1 MAIVLALI
9 AAGLLTALGV
19 GLVTAGQVEST
30 IADNHRA
37 GSETLYAA
45 DAAAELAVYELGQ
58 LPRWDDV
65 LSGAVRTSFVDATVT
80 PTLPSNERI
89 DLVAMTA
96 ALQREADSAP
106 FGLNN
111 AVWRLVAYGPISRLM
126 ASVGSRSPAYV
137 AVWAADDP
145 SDADDNPVVDA
156 NGVISVLA
164 LAMGRAS
171 SRRSV
176 EMRLA
181 RLGAGRVGARVL
193 SWRERQ

>member
-1 MAIVLALI
+1 MAVVMALM

-19 GLVTAGQVEST
+19 GLVTASQVESV

-37 GSETLYAA
+37 VSETRYAA
-45 DAAAELAVYELGQ
+45 DAAAELAVYELG
-58 LPRWDDV
+58 RIASWDDV
-65 LSGAVRTSFVDATVT
+65 LSAAVRTAFVDATMT

-89 DLVAMTA
+89 DLIAMTVD
-96 ALQREADSAP
+96 LQQQADRGP
-106 FGLNN
+106 FGPNN
-111 AVWRLVAYGPISRLM
+111 PVWRLVAYGPISRLM
-126 ASVGSRSPAYV
+126 GASGSRSSAYM

-164 LAMGRAS
+164 LAMGRAN

-176 EMRLA
+176 ELRLA
-181 RLGAGRVGARVL
+181 RLPGRVGARVL
-193 SWRERQ
+193 SWRELR